1 MQRGL
6 SSAIVIHDKYRFM
19 VDCGEGT
26 QRQLL
31 RSGLG
36 FKRLQRILLTHGHL
50 DHILGLAGLL
60 STFGRWEMTDA
71 IEIYGGVATL
81 NRVRRLF
88 SALFGAN
95 GLPIAITYHELRQAG
110 TIFTAKDF
118 SITTFPV
125 VHRGPGCFGYVFQ
138 EKGHR
143 PFLAAQA
150 DRLGVPFGPER
161 KVLVNG
167 QPLTL
172 ADGRVVQPD
181 DVLAEPIPGAKLTF
195 IGDVGRAEGLDSFA
209 AEADALVIEAT
220 YCQTEAKLA
229 QRFGHLTAAQGAAL
243 ARRAGVHHLILNHL
257 SRRYT
262 ARQIQQ
268 EAQATFP
275 NVSVAS
281 DFDRFQIG
289 NGKVSRDSLLSF
301 VLPRAAS

>member
-6 SSAIVIHDKYRFM
+6 SSALVIHNKYRFM

-88 SALFGAN
+88 SALFGTN
-95 GLPIAITYHELRQAG
+95 GLPIAIAYHELHQAG
-110 TIFTAKDF
+110 TIFTAEDF
-118 SITTFPV
+118 SVATFPV

-143 PFLAAQA
+143 PFLAAKA
-150 DRLGVPFGPER
+150 DQLGVPFGPER
-161 KVLVNG
+161 KLLVNG

-172 ADGRVVQPD
+172 ADGRVIQPD
-181 DVLAEPIPGAKLTF
+181 DVLADLIPGAKLTF
-195 IGDVGRAEGLDSFA
+195 VGDVGRTDGLEPFA
-209 AEADALVIEAT
+209 ADADALVIEAT
-220 YCQTEAKLA
+220 YCQGEAELA
-229 QRFGHLTAAQGAAL
+229 ERFGHLTAAQGAKL
-243 ARRAGVHHLILNHL
+243 ARRAGVRHLILNHL

-268 EAQATFP
+268 EAETIFTP
-275 NVSVAS
+275 VSVAN
-281 DFDRFQIG
+281 DFDRFQI
-289 NGKVSRDSLLSF
+289 NSGKVSQVSLCAHAPSP
-301 VLPRAAS
+301 VR